1 MKIKVLASGSKGNC
15 SLIETKSARFLIDIG
30 ITYQRLK
37 KELEKMNLNIDDID
51 ALLLTHAHKDHISGL
66 KVLLKHS
73 HFKVYTNSEML
84 KELPP
89 LDLERIETYNE
100 KIFLNNTPITVFKTS
115 HDAKGSVGF
124 VIEDNKNSLVY
135 ITDTGYI
142 NKRKFKLLTNKNIYY
157 IESNHDEKML
167 MDGPYP
173 YYLKQRIISDEG
185 HLSNHKAA
193 KYLKDLIGIDT
204 KYIILAHLSEHNNKE
219 ELAKEAIEEIINT
232 LPYDPL
238 IYIAK
243 QNEALEEIEV
253 LIEDDKINMC
263 R

>member
-15 SLIETKSARFLIDIG
+15 SLIETKSTRFLIDIG

-37 KELEKMNLNIDDID
+37 KELEKMNLNLDDID
-51 ALLLTHAHKDHISGL
+51 ALFLTHAHNDHTSGL
-66 KVLLKHS
+66 KVLLKHTN
-73 HFKVYTNSEML
+73 FKIYANKDII
-84 KELPP
+84 KELTV
-89 LDLERIETYNE
+89 DIDKERIELYNS
-100 KIFLNNTPITVFKTS
+100 IMHLNSTELTIFKTS

-124 VIEDNKNSLVY
+124 LIIDDGSSLVY
-135 ITDTGYI
+135 ITDTGYL
-142 NKRKFKLLTNKNIYY
+142 NRKYFKLLTNRNIYY

-173 YYLKQRIISDEG
+173 YYLKQRILSDEG
-185 HLSNHKAA
+185 HLSNETTS
-193 KYLKDLIGIDT
+193 KYLKKLVGDST

-219 ELAKEAIEEIINT
+219 ELAYTTTRVALQDRSDIKI
-232 LPYDPL
+232 LV
-238 IYIAK
+238 AK

-253 LIEDDKINMC
+253 IYDKVNMC

>member
-15 SLIETKSARFLIDIG
+15 SLIETASARFLIDIG

-37 KELEKMNLNIDDID
+37 KELEKMNLNLDDID
-51 ALLLTHAHKDHISGL
+51 SLLLTHAHNDHTSGL
-66 KVLLKHS
+66 KVLLKHTN
-73 HFKVYTNSEML
+73 FKIYANKDII
-84 KELPP
+84 KELTV
-89 LDLERIETYNE
+89 DIDKERIELYDS
-100 KIFLNNTPITVFKTS
+100 IMHLNSTELTIFKTS

-124 VIEDNKNSLVY
+124 LITDDGSSLVY
-135 ITDTGYI
+135 ITDTGYL
-142 NKRKFKLLTNKNIYY
+142 NRKYFKLLTNRNIYY

-173 YYLKQRIISDEG
+173 YYLKQRILSDEG
-185 HLSNHKAA
+185 HLSNETTS
-193 KYLKDLIGIDT
+193 KYLKKLVGDST

-219 ELAKEAIEEIINT
+219 ELAYTTTRVALQDRDDIKI
-232 LPYDPL
+232 LV
-238 IYIAK
+238 AK

-253 LIEDDKINMC
+253 IYDKVNMC

>member
-15 SLIETKSARFLIDIG
+15 SLIETKSTRFLIDIG

-37 KELEKMNLNIDDID
+37 KELEKMNLTIDEID
-51 ALLLTHAHKDHISGL
+51 ALLLTHAHNDHTSGL

-73 HFKVYTNSEML
+73 NFKIYANKEII
-84 KELPP
+84 KELTIDIDP
-89 LDLERIETYNE
+89 ERIEMYDNLMHI
-100 KIFLNNTPITVFKTS
+100 KNTTEITVFNTS

-124 VIEDNKNSLVY
+124 LITEDNNSLVY
-135 ITDTGYI
+135 ITDTGYL
-142 NKRKFKLLTNKNIYY
+142 NRKYFPLLANKNIYY

-185 HLSNHKAA
+185 HLSNETTA
-193 KYLKDLIGIDT
+193 KYLKKLVGDNT
-204 KYIILAHLSEHNNKE
+204 EYIILAHLSEHNNTE
-219 ELAKEAIEEIINT
+219 ALALKSTREALEDRTNIKIIV
-232 LPYDPL
+232 
-238 IYIAK
+238 AK

-253 LIEDDKINMC
+253 LYDKIDLC

>member
-15 SLIETKSARFLIDIG
+15 SLIETASARFLIDIG

-37 KELEKMNLNIDDID
+37 KELEKMNLNLDDID
-51 ALLLTHAHKDHISGL
+51 ALLLTHAHNDHTSGL
-66 KVLLKHS
+66 KVLLKHTN
-73 HFKVYTNSEML
+73 FKIYANKDII
-84 KELPP
+84 KELTV
-89 LDLERIETYNE
+89 DIDKERIELYDS
-100 KIFLNNTPITVFKTS
+100 IMHLNSTELTIFKTS

-124 VIEDNKNSLVY
+124 LITDDGSSLVY
-135 ITDTGYI
+135 ITDTGYL
-142 NKRKFKLLTNKNIYY
+142 NRKYFKLLTNRNIYY

-173 YYLKQRIISDEG
+173 YYLKQRILSDEG
-185 HLSNHKAA
+185 HLSNETTS
-193 KYLKDLIGIDT
+193 KYLKKLVGDST

-219 ELAKEAIEEIINT
+219 DLAYTTTRVALQDRSDIKI
-232 LPYDPL
+232 LV
-238 IYIAK
+238 AK

-253 LIEDDKINMC
+253 MYDKVNMC

>member
-15 SLIETKSARFLIDIG
+15 SLIETKSTRFLIDIG

-37 KELEKMNLNIDDID
+37 KELEKMNLNLDDID
-51 ALLLTHAHKDHISGL
+51 ALLLTHAHNDHTSGL
-66 KVLLKHS
+66 KVLLKHTN
-73 HFKVYTNSEML
+73 FKIYANKDII
-84 KELPP
+84 KELTV
-89 LDLERIETYNE
+89 DIDKERIELYDS
-100 KIFLNNTPITVFKTS
+100 IMHLNSTELTIFKTS

-124 VIEDNKNSLVY
+124 LITDDGSSLVY
-135 ITDTGYI
+135 ITDTGYL
-142 NKRKFKLLTNKNIYY
+142 NRKYFKLLTNRNIYY

-173 YYLKQRIISDEG
+173 YYLKQRILSDEG
-185 HLSNHKAA
+185 HLSNETTS
-193 KYLKDLIGIDT
+193 KYLKKLVGDST

-219 ELAKEAIEEIINT
+219 ELAYTTTRVALQDRSDIKI
-232 LPYDPL
+232 LV
-238 IYIAK
+238 AK

-253 LIEDDKINMC
+253 MYDKVNMC

>member
-15 SLIETKSARFLIDIG
+15 SLIETASTRFLIDIG

-37 KELEKMNLNIDDID
+37 KELEKMNLTIDDID
-51 ALLLTHAHKDHISGL
+51 ALLLTHAHNDHTSGL

-73 HFKVYTNSEML
+73 NFKIYANKDIL
-84 KELPP
+84 KELTI
-89 LDLERIETYNE
+89 DIDKERLELYDSLIY
-100 KIFLNNTPITVFKTS
+100 LNNSTEITVFKTS

-124 VIEDNKNSLVY
+124 LVTENNNSLVY
-135 ITDTGYI
+135 ITDTGYL
-142 NKRKFKLLTNKNIYY
+142 NRKYFPLLKNKNIYY

-185 HLSNHKAA
+185 HLSNETTS
-193 KYLKDLIGIDT
+193 KYLKRLVGNAT
-204 KYIILAHLSEHNNKE
+204 KYVILAHLSEHNNRE
-219 ELAKEAIEEIINT
+219 DLAYEATRLALKDRSNIKI
-232 LPYDPL
+232 LV
-238 IYIAK
+238 AK
-243 QNEALEEIEV
+243 QNESLEEIEV
-253 LIEDDKINMC
+253 FYDKVNMC

>member
-15 SLIETKSARFLIDIG
+15 SLIETASARFLIDIG

-37 KELEKMNLNIDDID
+37 KELEKMNLNLDDID
-51 ALLLTHAHKDHISGL
+51 ALFLTHAHNDHTSGL
-66 KVLLKHS
+66 KVLLKHTN
-73 HFKVYTNSEML
+73 FKIYANKDII
-84 KELPP
+84 KELTV
-89 LDLERIETYNE
+89 DINKERIELYDS
-100 KIFLNNTPITVFKTS
+100 IMHLNSTELTIFKTS

-124 VIEDNKNSLVY
+124 LITDDGSSLVY
-135 ITDTGYI
+135 ITDTGYL
-142 NKRKFKLLTNKNIYY
+142 NRKYFKLLTNRNIYY

-173 YYLKQRIISDEG
+173 YYLKQRILSDEG
-185 HLSNHKAA
+185 HLSNETTS
-193 KYLKDLIGIDT
+193 KYLKRLVGDST

-219 ELAKEAIEEIINT
+219 ELAYTTTRVALQDRSDIKI
-232 LPYDPL
+232 LV
-238 IYIAK
+238 AK

-253 LIEDDKINMC
+253 MYDKVNMC

>member
-15 SLIETKSARFLIDIG
+15 SLIETASARFLIDIG

-37 KELEKMNLNIDDID
+37 KELEKMNLNLDDID
-51 ALLLTHAHKDHISGL
+51 ALLLTHAHNDHTSGL
-66 KVLLKHS
+66 KVLLKHTN
-73 HFKVYTNSEML
+73 FKIYANKDII
-84 KELPP
+84 KELTV
-89 LDLERIETYNE
+89 DINKERIELYDS
-100 KIFLNNTPITVFKTS
+100 IMHLNSTELTIFKTS

-124 VIEDNKNSLVY
+124 LITDDGSSLVY
-135 ITDTGYI
+135 ITDTGYL
-142 NKRKFKLLTNKNIYY
+142 NRKYFKLLTNRNIYY

-173 YYLKQRIISDEG
+173 YYLKQRILSDEG
-185 HLSNHKAA
+185 HLSNETTS
-193 KYLKDLIGIDT
+193 KYLKRLVGDST

-219 ELAKEAIEEIINT
+219 ELAYTTTRVALQDRSDIKI
-232 LPYDPL
+232 LV
-238 IYIAK
+238 AK

-253 LIEDDKINMC
+253 MYDKVNMC

>member
-15 SLIETKSARFLIDIG
+15 SLIETASTRFLIDIG

-37 KELEKMNLNIDDID
+37 RELEKMNLNLNDID
-51 ALLLTHAHKDHISGL
+51 AILLTHAHNDHTSGL
-66 KVLLKHS
+66 KVLLKHTT
-73 HFKVYTNSEML
+73 FKIYTNKDII
-84 KELPP
+84 KELTT
-89 LDLERIETYNE
+89 DIDKERIELYDS
-100 KIFLNNTPITVFKTS
+100 IMHLNNTELTIFKTS

-124 VIEDNKNSLVY
+124 LITDDKSSLVY
-135 ITDTGYI
+135 ITDTGYL
-142 NKRKFKLLTNKNIYY
+142 NRKYFPLLTNKNIYY

-185 HLSNHKAA
+185 HLSNETTAT
-193 KYLKDLIGIDT
+193 YLKKLVGDAT

-219 ELAKEAIEEIINT
+219 EIAYNTSREALKDREDIKIVV
-232 LPYDPL
+232 
-238 IYIAK
+238 AK

-253 LIEDDKINMC
+253 IYDKIDLC

>member
-15 SLIETKSARFLIDIG
+15 SLIETKSTRFLIDIG

-37 KELEKMNLNIDDID
+37 KELEKIALSLDDID
-51 ALLLTHAHKDHISGL
+51 ALLLTHAHNDHTSGL

-73 HFKVYTNSEML
+73 NFKIYANKEII
-84 KELPP
+84 KELTT
-89 LDLERIETYNE
+89 DINKDRIELYSPL
-100 KIFLNNTPITVFKTS
+100 IYLNNTELTIFKTS

-124 VIEDNKNSLVY
+124 LITDDESSLVY
-135 ITDTGYI
+135 ITDTGYL
-142 NKRKFKLLTNKNIYY
+142 NRKYFPLLENKNIYY

-185 HLSNHKAA
+185 HLSNDTTA
-193 KYLKDLIGIDT
+193 KYLKKLVGDAT

-219 ELAKEAIEEIINT
+219 EIAYNTSREALKDREDIKIVV
-232 LPYDPL
+232 
-238 IYIAK
+238 AK

-253 LIEDDKINMC
+253 IYDKVNMC

>member
-15 SLIETKSARFLIDIG
+15 SLIETASTRFLIDIG

-37 KELEKMNLNIDDID
+37 KELAKMNLNLNDID
-51 ALLLTHAHKDHISGL
+51 AILLTHAHNDHTSGL
-66 KVLLKHS
+66 KVLLKHTT
-73 HFKVYTNSEML
+73 FKIYTNKDII
-84 KELPP
+84 KELTT
-89 LDLERIETYNE
+89 DIDKERIELYDS
-100 KIFLNNTPITVFKTS
+100 IMHLNNTELTIFKTS

-124 VIEDNKNSLVY
+124 LITDDESSLVY
-135 ITDTGYI
+135 ITDTGYL
-142 NKRKFKLLTNKNIYY
+142 NRKYFPLLTNKNIYY

-173 YYLKQRIISDEG
+173 YYLKQRILSDEG
-185 HLSNHKAA
+185 HLSNDRTA
-193 KYLKDLIGIDT
+193 KYLKKLVGDAT

-219 ELAKEAIEEIINT
+219 EIAYNTSREALKDREDIKIVV
-232 LPYDPL
+232 
-238 IYIAK
+238 AK

-253 LIEDDKINMC
+253 IYDKIDLC

>member
-15 SLIETKSARFLIDIG
+15 SLIETKSTRFLIDIG

-37 KELEKMNLNIDDID
+37 KELEKIALSLDDID
-51 ALLLTHAHKDHISGL
+51 ALLLTHAHNDHTSGL

-73 HFKVYTNSEML
+73 NFKIYANKEII
-84 KELPP
+84 KELTT
-89 LDLERIETYNE
+89 DINKDRIELYSPL
-100 KIFLNNTPITVFKTS
+100 IYLNNTELTIFKTS

-124 VIEDNKNSLVY
+124 LITDDESSLVY
-135 ITDTGYI
+135 ITDTGYL
-142 NKRKFKLLTNKNIYY
+142 NRKYFPLLENKNIYY

-185 HLSNHKAA
+185 HLSNDTTA
-193 KYLKDLIGIDT
+193 KYLKKLVGDAT

-219 ELAKEAIEEIINT
+219 EIAYNTSREALKDREDIKIVV
-232 LPYDPL
+232 
-238 IYIAK
+238 AK

-253 LIEDDKINMC
+253 IYDKIDLC

>member
-15 SLIETKSARFLIDIG
+15 SLIETKSTRFLIDIG

-37 KELEKMNLNIDDID
+37 KELEKMNLNVDDID
-51 ALLLTHAHKDHISGL
+51 ALFLTHAHNDHTSGL

-73 HFKVYTNSEML
+73 NFKIYVNKDII
-84 KELPP
+84 KELTIDIDP
-89 LDLERIETYNE
+89 ERIEMYDNLMHI
-100 KIFLNNTPITVFKTS
+100 KNNIEISVFKTS

-124 VIEDNKNSLVY
+124 LITEDNNSLVY
-135 ITDTGYI
+135 ITDTGYL
-142 NKRKFKLLTNKNIYY
+142 NRKYFSLLSNKNIYY

-185 HLSNHKAA
+185 HLSNETTA
-193 KYLKDLIGIDT
+193 KYLKKLVGDNT
-204 KYIILAHLSEHNNKE
+204 KYIILAHLSEHNNTE
-219 ELAKEAIEEIINT
+219 ILAFKSTREALEDRNDIKI
-232 LPYDPL
+232 LV
-238 IYIAK
+238 AK

-253 LIEDDKINMC
+253 LYDKVDMC

>member
-15 SLIETKSARFLIDIG
+15 SLIETASTRFLIDIG

-37 KELEKMNLNIDDID
+37 RELEKMNLNLDDID
-51 ALLLTHAHKDHISGL
+51 AILLTHAHNDHTSGL
-66 KVLLKHS
+66 KVLLKHTT
-73 HFKVYTNSEML
+73 FKIYTNKDII
-84 KELPP
+84 KELT
-89 LDLERIETYNE
+89 LDIDKERIELYDS
-100 KIFLNNTPITVFKTS
+100 IMHLNNTELTIFKTS

-124 VIEDNKNSLVY
+124 LITDDKSSLVY
-135 ITDTGYI
+135 ITDTGYL
-142 NKRKFKLLTNKNIYY
+142 NRKYFPLLTNKNIYY

-173 YYLKQRIISDEG
+173 YYLKQRILSDEG
-185 HLSNHKAA
+185 HLSNDRTA
-193 KYLKDLIGIDT
+193 KYLKKLVGDAT

-219 ELAKEAIEEIINT
+219 EIAYNTSREALKDREDIKIVV
-232 LPYDPL
+232 
-238 IYIAK
+238 AK

-253 LIEDDKINMC
+253 IYDKIDLC

>member
-15 SLIETKSARFLIDIG
+15 SLIETASTRFLIDIG

-37 KELEKMNLNIDDID
+37 KELAKMNLNLNDID
-51 ALLLTHAHKDHISGL
+51 AILLTHAHNDHTSGL
-66 KVLLKHS
+66 KVLLKHTT
-73 HFKVYTNSEML
+73 FKIYTNKDII
-84 KELPP
+84 KELT
-89 LDLERIETYNE
+89 LDIDKERIELYDS
-100 KIFLNNTPITVFKTS
+100 IMHLNNTELTIFKTS

-124 VIEDNKNSLVY
+124 LITDDKSSLVY
-135 ITDTGYI
+135 ITDTGYL
-142 NKRKFKLLTNKNIYY
+142 NRKYFPLLTNKNIYY

-173 YYLKQRIISDEG
+173 YYLKQRILSDEG
-185 HLSNHKAA
+185 HLSNDRTA
-193 KYLKDLIGIDT
+193 KYLKKLVGDAT

-219 ELAKEAIEEIINT
+219 EIAYNTSREALKDREDIKIVV
-232 LPYDPL
+232 
-238 IYIAK
+238 AK

-253 LIEDDKINMC
+253 IYDKIDLC

>member
-15 SLIETKSARFLIDIG
+15 SLIETASTRFLIDIG

-37 KELEKMNLNIDDID
+37 KELEKMNLTIDDID
-51 ALLLTHAHKDHISGL
+51 ALLLTHAHNDHTSGL

-73 HFKVYTNSEML
+73 NFKIYANKDIL
-84 KELPP
+84 KELTI
-89 LDLERIETYNE
+89 DIDKERLELYDSLIY
-100 KIFLNNTPITVFKTS
+100 LNNSTEITVFKTS

-124 VIEDNKNSLVY
+124 LITENNNSLVY

-142 NKRKFKLLTNKNIYY
+142 NRKYFPLLKNKTIYY

-173 YYLKQRIISDEG
+173 YYLKQRILSDEG
-185 HLSNHKAA
+185 HLSNDATA
-193 KYLKDLIGIDT
+193 KYLKKLVGDNT

-219 ELAKEAIEEIINT
+219 ELAYIATREVLKDMINIQI
-232 LPYDPL
+232 LV
-238 IYIAK
+238 AK
-243 QNEALEEIEV
+243 QNESLEEVEV
-253 LIEDDKINMC
+253 LYDKVNMC

>member
-15 SLIETKSARFLIDIG
+15 SLIETASTRFLIDIG

-37 KELEKMNLNIDDID
+37 RELEKMNLNLNDID
-51 ALLLTHAHKDHISGL
+51 AILLTHAHNDHTSGL
-66 KVLLKHS
+66 KVLLKHTT
-73 HFKVYTNSEML
+73 FKIYTNKDII
-84 KELPP
+84 KELTT
-89 LDLERIETYNE
+89 DIDKERIELYDS
-100 KIFLNNTPITVFKTS
+100 IMHLNNTELTIFKTS

-124 VIEDNKNSLVY
+124 LITDDKSSLVY
-135 ITDTGYI
+135 ITDTGYL
-142 NKRKFKLLTNKNIYY
+142 NRKYFPLLTNKNIYY

-185 HLSNHKAA
+185 HLSNDRTA
-193 KYLKDLIGIDT
+193 KYLKKLVGDAT

-219 ELAKEAIEEIINT
+219 EIAYNTSREALKDREDIKIVV
-232 LPYDPL
+232 
-238 IYIAK
+238 AK

-253 LIEDDKINMC
+253 IYDKIDLC

>member
-15 SLIETKSARFLIDIG
+15 SLIETASARFLIDIG

-37 KELEKMNLNIDDID
+37 KELEKMNLNLDDID
-51 ALLLTHAHKDHISGL
+51 ALLLTHAHNDHTRGL
-66 KVLLKHS
+66 KVLLKHTN
-73 HFKVYTNSEML
+73 FKIYANKDII
-84 KELPP
+84 KELTV
-89 LDLERIETYNE
+89 DIDKERIELYDS
-100 KIFLNNTPITVFKTS
+100 IMHLNSTELTIFKTS

-124 VIEDNKNSLVY
+124 LITDDGSSLVY
-135 ITDTGYI
+135 ITDTGYL
-142 NKRKFKLLTNKNIYY
+142 NRKYFKLLTNRNIYY

-173 YYLKQRIISDEG
+173 YYLKQRILSDEG
-185 HLSNHKAA
+185 HLSNETTS
-193 KYLKDLIGIDT
+193 KYLKKLVGDST

-219 ELAKEAIEEIINT
+219 ELAYTTTRVALQDRSDIKI
-232 LPYDPL
+232 LV
-238 IYIAK
+238 AK

-253 LIEDDKINMC
+253 IYVKVNMC

>member
-15 SLIETKSARFLIDIG
+15 SLIETASARFLIDIG

-37 KELEKMNLNIDDID
+37 KELEKMNLNLDDID
-51 ALLLTHAHKDHISGL
+51 ALLLTHAHNDHTSGL
-66 KVLLKHS
+66 KVLLKHTN
-73 HFKVYTNSEML
+73 FKIYANKDII
-84 KELPP
+84 KELTV
-89 LDLERIETYNE
+89 DIDKERIELYDS
-100 KIFLNNTPITVFKTS
+100 IMHLNSTELTIFKTS

-124 VIEDNKNSLVY
+124 LIIDDGSSLVY
-135 ITDTGYI
+135 ITDTGYL
-142 NKRKFKLLTNKNIYY
+142 NRKYFKLLTNRNIYY

-173 YYLKQRIISDEG
+173 YYLKQRILSDEG
-185 HLSNHKAA
+185 HLSNETTS
-193 KYLKDLIGIDT
+193 KYLKKLVGDST

-219 ELAKEAIEEIINT
+219 ELAYTTTRVALQDRSDIKI
-232 LPYDPL
+232 LV
-238 IYIAK
+238 AK

-253 LIEDDKINMC
+253 IYDKVNMC

>member
-15 SLIETKSARFLIDIG
+15 SYIETSSARFLIDIG

-37 KELEKMNLNIDDID
+37 KELEKMNISVDDID
-51 ALLLTHAHKDHISGL
+51 ALLLTHAHNDHTSGL
-66 KVLLKHS
+66 KVLLKHTN
-73 HFKVYTNSEML
+73 FKVYANKDII
-84 KELPP
+84 KELTV
-89 LDLERIETYNE
+89 DIDDERLELYNSLMH
-100 KIFLNNTPITVFKTS
+100 LNNSTEITVFKTS

-124 VIEDNKNSLVY
+124 LITENNNSLVY

-142 NKRKFKLLTNKNIYY
+142 NRKYFPLLKNKTIYY

-185 HLSNHKAA
+185 HLSNDATA
-193 KYLKDLIGIDT
+193 KYLKKLVGDNT

-219 ELAKEAIEEIINT
+219 ELAYIATREVLKDMINIQI
-232 LPYDPL
+232 LV
-238 IYIAK
+238 AK
-243 QNEALEEIEV
+243 QNEALEEVEV
-253 LIEDDKINMC
+253 LYDKVNMC

>member
-15 SLIETKSARFLIDIG
+15 SLIETKSTRFLIDIG

-37 KELEKMNLNIDDID
+37 KELEKMNLTTDDID
-51 ALLLTHAHKDHISGL
+51 ALFLTHAHNDHTSGL
-66 KVLLKHS
+66 KVLLKRTN
-73 HFKVYTNSEML
+73 FKIYTNKDII
-84 KELPP
+84 KELTVDIDNDRVELYNP
-89 LDLERIETYNE
+89 LIH
-100 KIFLNNTPITVFKTS
+100 LNNTEINVFKTS

-124 VIEDNKNSLVY
+124 LINEDNNSLVY
-135 ITDTGYI
+135 ITDTGYL
-142 NKRKFKLLTNKNIYY
+142 NRKYFPLLENKNIYY

-185 HLSNHKAA
+185 HLSNDTTA
-193 KYLKDLIGIDT
+193 KYLKKLVGDNT

-219 ELAKEAIEEIINT
+219 EIAYNT
-232 LPYDPL
+232 SRESLKDKSD
-238 IYIAK
+238 IKIVVAK
-243 QNEALEEIEV
+243 QSEALEEIEV
-253 LIEDDKINMC
+253 YNEVNMC

>member
-15 SLIETKSARFLIDIG
+15 SLIETASTRFLIDIG

-37 KELEKMNLNIDDID
+37 KELEKMNLTVDDID
-51 ALLLTHAHKDHISGL
+51 ALLLTHAHNDHTSGL
-66 KVLLKHS
+66 KVLLKHTN
-73 HFKVYTNSEML
+73 FKIYANKEII
-84 KELPP
+84 KELTV
-89 LDLERIETYNE
+89 DIDKERIELYDNLMHLKSTE
-100 KIFLNNTPITVFKTS
+100 LTIFKTS

-124 VIEDNKNSLVY
+124 LITENNNSLVY
-135 ITDTGYI
+135 ITDTGYL
-142 NKRKFKLLTNKNIYY
+142 NRKYFPLLENKNIYY

-173 YYLKQRIISDEG
+173 YYLKQRILSDEG
-185 HLSNHKAA
+185 HLSNETTA
-193 KYLKDLIGIDT
+193 KYLKKLVGDAT

-219 ELAKEAIEEIINT
+219 ELAYEASRVALQDRGDIKI
-232 LPYDPL
+232 LV
-238 IYIAK
+238 AK

-253 LIEDDKINMC
+253 IYDKVNMC